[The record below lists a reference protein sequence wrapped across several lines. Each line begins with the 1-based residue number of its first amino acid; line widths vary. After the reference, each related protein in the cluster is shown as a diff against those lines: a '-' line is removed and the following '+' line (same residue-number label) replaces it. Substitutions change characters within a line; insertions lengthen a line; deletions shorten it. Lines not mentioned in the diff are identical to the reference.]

1 MVGGEDEHSSP
12 PSAGTG
18 GDPSLRLSGFIII
31 GCDAP
36 PLPEERAGAGGLP
49 GPVLPLEGR
58 ERFLSFSG
66 FAFLSARS
74 SVSMV
79 WAG

>member
-18 GDPSLRLSGFIII
+18 GDPSLRLSGLIIRLR
-31 GCDAP
+31 CP
-36 PLPEERAGAGGLP
+36 VLPEERAGAGGLP
-49 GPVLPLEGR
+49 GPVFPLEGR
-58 ERFLSFSG
+58 GRFQSFSG

-74 SVSMV
+74 SVLMV

>member
-18 GDPSLRLSGFIII
+18 GDPSLRLSGFIIR
-31 GCDAP
+31 
-36 PLPEERAGAGGLP
+36 LPEEPAGAGELT

-58 ERFLSFSG
+58 GRVQSFSG
-66 FAFLSARS
+66 FAFLS
-74 SVSMV
+74 SVWTV